1 MDRMDCQLLMALC
14 TWVHYNTFVKMTTIS
29 VHKMIYMYEKTLTES
44 EQKEFFRKIVELET
58 EKDGILRLESFLLY
72 D

>member
-1 MDRMDCQLLMALC
+1 
-14 TWVHYNTFVKMTTIS
+14 
-29 VHKMIYMYEKTLTES
+29 MYEKTLTES